1 MSLIDESLESSAV
14 DVGSPESISSQN
26 IPIRNLWHML
36 LYAWDRSDL
45 VGKWKS
51 DVETAPTL
59 DALLASILAH
69 LLRQRL
75 RIGLD
80 RDYRNFE
87 RETPGLRGRIL
98 FRESIKK
105 LSFQHGRTV
114 SRFDLFTHNI
124 PKNQIIRSTL
134 LHLLNTA
141 DFGEFRSNAAKELRA
156 NIRSLVRSM
165 GDVSL
170 KPLCVTDIIIEQK
183 KRNDRDYAL
192 MLTIC
197 HFLVEHLMPTESA
210 GTSKTPLI
218 HRSDIRFLHKLYED
232 FVAKFYKIH
241 LKNWFVRP
249 QHMFKWPVQEAS
261 GFLPVMKPDI
271 VFEHRASG
279 HIVVLDTKFTAKSLV
294 EGQYQSLRFSRDHL
308 FQIYSY
314 VKSQEDRSDC
324 YRKSTGILLYPTAAN
339 SLSESIF
346 VQGHRL
352 RWETIDLAMEWQD
365 IETYLLNILNDE
377 ESRASIPE

>member
-1 MSLIDESLESSAV
+1 MSVIDESLESPSAEF
-14 DVGSPESISSQN
+14 GSLESISSGD

-36 LYAWDRSDL
+36 LYAWEQSDL

-51 DVETAPTL
+51 DVESAPTL

-80 RDYRNFE
+80 RDYRSYE
-87 RETPGLRGRIL
+87 RETPGLRGRVL

-105 LSFQHGRTV
+105 LSLQHGRTV
-114 SRFDLFTHNI
+114 SRFDLFTHDI
-124 PKNQIIRSTL
+124 SKNQIIRSTL
-134 LHLLNTA
+134 VQLLNTA
-141 DFGEFRSNAAKELRA
+141 DFGEFRSESAKELRA
-156 NIRSLVRSM
+156 NLRGLVRSM
-165 GDVSL
+165 SDVTL
-170 KPLCVTDIIIEQK
+170 VPLRMQDIVSAQR

-197 HFLVEHLMPTESA
+197 RFLVEHLMPTESA
-210 GTSKTPLI
+210 GAAKTPLI
-218 HRSDIRFLHKLYED
+218 RRSDVRFLYKLYED

-249 QHMFKWPVQEAS
+249 QHVFKWPVQDIA
-261 GFLPVMKPDI
+261 GFLPTMKPDI
-271 VFEHRASG
+271 VFEHRVSG
-279 HIVVLDTKFTAKSLV
+279 HIVVLDTKFTSKSLQ
-294 EGQYQSLRFSRDHL
+294 EGQYQTLRFSRDHL

-314 VKSQEDRSDC
+314 VKSQEERSDC
-324 YRKSTGILLYPTAAN
+324 YRSSTGILLYPVAN
-339 SLSESIF
+339 HRLSESIL

-352 RWETIDLAMEWQD
+352 RWETVDLAKNWSD
-365 IETYLLNILNDE
+365 IEKYLLNILNDE
-377 ESRASIPE
+377 L